1 MVLVG
6 DPEQLPCTVLSGVCQ
21 KKVDKSLL
29 LPFFCAFL
37 KRICLASV
45 NDPLVFQSY
54 SPLWFCDPSFL
65 VIPTNRLL
73 LRLFLFYILLEATH
87 SCSQLVIDLW
97 HILIL
102 FFSWFVSGASAK
114 HSISIIW
121 IRMGWASI
129 LKNVLKPDENVITFL
144 LLVITLSSPNVLREQ
159 RRSYLQDP
167 CLKDFTDSSD
177 IIKKVS
183 SPIGFRIIFFYNLWF
198 ACGLK

>member
-1 MVLVG
+1 MNWIYWYHSASRRLKWF
-6 DPEQLPCTVLSGVCQ
+6 LSAILSSCLALYCLGYVK

-65 VIPTNRLL
+65 AIPTNWLL
-73 LRLFLFYILLEATH
+73 LGLFLFYILLEATH

-97 HILIL
+97 HILTL
-102 FFSWFVSGASAK
+102 FFFSWFVSGASAK

-129 LKNVLKPDENVITFL
+129 IKNVLKPDENVITFP
-144 LLVITLSSPNVLREQ
+144 SP
-159 RRSYLQDP
+159 
-167 CLKDFTDSSD
+167 SD
-177 IIKKVS
+177 NL
-183 SPIGFRIIFFYNLWF
+183 IFS
-198 ACGLK
+198 

>member
-37 KRICLASV
+37 KRICLGSV

-97 HILIL
+97 HILISFFPDL
-102 FFSWFVSGASAK
+102 FLALPP
-114 HSISIIW
+114 SI
-121 IRMGWASI
+121 AY
-129 LKNVLKPDENVITFL
+129 P
-144 LLVITLSSPNVLREQ
+144 
-159 RRSYLQDP
+159 
-167 CLKDFTDSSD
+167 
-177 IIKKVS
+177 
-183 SPIGFRIIFFYNLWF
+183 
-198 ACGLK
+198 